1 MTRLFLSYNL
11 GMNITQID
19 RFMPIQREFRSTKEL
34 YCYAKNKIIACA
46 KNKKKEYLIIA
57 DTKNNKILYEKL
69 GNRDSVDISNFV
81 FPEKEKQNITVIHG
95 HVTRNGSPLSVSDC
109 LHLCHHKYE
118 KIIAFNK
125 KGRFALFQIKPNSNI
140 NEASR
145 FFRYGILFREC
156 PFLPKSFVK
165 KWFVLHFGNI
175 EKRYENWVKQFLEK
189 PNMNFRYSS
198 TMFK

>member
-1 MTRLFLSYNL
+1 
-11 GMNITQID
+11 MNIEQINKLSVV
-19 RFMPIQREFRSTKEL
+19 QSKFRSTKEL
-34 YCYAKNKIIACA
+34 YRYAKNKIINCA
-46 KNKKKEYLIIA
+46 TKQKKEYLIIA

-69 GNRDSVDISNFV
+69 GDRNFVDISNFV
-81 FPEKEKQNITVIHG
+81 FPEKEKQNITLIHG
-95 HVTRNGSPLSVSDC
+95 HVTRKASPLSVADC

-125 KGRFALFQIKPNSNI
+125 KGRFALFQIKQNSNI
-140 NEASR
+140 DEATR

-165 KWFVLHFGNI
+165 KWFVLHFGNV